1 MTGSP
6 TMSRDAILSQYRP
19 IRRAIQTVLA
29 RAVDACKK
37 PDLDRGVR
45 HLGLVDG
52 ALLEDDT
59 VFEMLCDVALFEPNQ
74 RGRRVFD
81 SFLRDRLAALDP
93 TEQDVARRMGD
104 AFVSI
109 FRVAERHA
117 QAGLWLEDLMAAGRR
132 FWLVDEGLEAS
143 APQGLVIGMRLFEAG
158 PFHAG
163 FGIIVEPREDLVA
176 FCTRAAARGD
186 RLPIRH
192 SLAAALYVDDIQA
205 RSLTVVEEVGMP
217 EAVIEA
223 LMRVADVPQGTPVA
237 RPRRGRR
244 RPQ

>member
-1 MTGSP
+1 MIGESST
-6 TMSRDAILSQYRP
+6 TRDALLSRYRP

-29 RAVDACKK
+29 QAVDACKK
-37 PDLDRGVR
+37 PDLDRAAK

-81 SFLRDRLAALDP
+81 SFLHDRLTALDP

-104 AFVSI
+104 AFASI
-109 FRVAERHA
+109 FGWPSGTRSRPLAR
-117 QAGLWLEDLMAAGRR
+117 GSDGGRTTS
-132 FWLVDEGLEAS
+132 LAS
-143 APQGLVIGMRLFEAG
+143 RREPRTSATQGLVIGMRLFEAG
-158 PFHAG
+158 SFHAG

-176 FCTRAAARGD
+176 FCTQAAARGD

-192 SLAAALYVDDIQA
+192 SLAAALYA
-205 RSLTVVEEVGMP
+205 RTSRIG
-217 EAVIEA
+217 A
-223 LMRVADVPQGTPVA
+223 
-237 RPRRGRR
+237 
-244 RPQ
+244 

>member
-1 MTGSP
+1 MTGENS
-6 TMSRDAILSQYRP
+6 MSRDAILSQYRP
-19 IRRAIQTVLA
+19 IRRAIQAVLA
-29 RAVDACKK
+29 QAVHACKK
-37 PDLDRGVR
+37 PDLDRAAK
-45 HLGLVDG
+45 HLGLVDN
-52 ALLEDDT
+52 AQLEDDT
-59 VFEMLCDVALFEPNQ
+59 IFDMLCDVALFEPNQ

-132 FWLVDEGLEAS
+132 FWLVDEGIEAS

-192 SLAAALYVDDIQA
+192 SLAAALYADDIQA
-205 RSLTVVEEVGMP
+205 RSLTVVEEVDIP
-217 EAVIEA
+217 EAVVEA
-223 LMRVADVPQGTPVA
+223 PMREAGAPQDTPMA

-244 RPQ
+244 QPK

>member
-1 MTGSP
+1 
-6 TMSRDAILSQYRP
+6 
-19 IRRAIQTVLA
+19 
-29 RAVDACKK
+29 
-37 PDLDRGVR
+37 
-45 HLGLVDG
+45 
-52 ALLEDDT
+52 
-59 VFEMLCDVALFEPNQ
+59 
-74 RGRRVFD
+74 
-81 SFLRDRLAALDP
+81 
-93 TEQDVARRMGD
+93 
-104 AFVSI
+104 
-109 FRVAERHA
+109 
-117 QAGLWLEDLMAAGRR
+117 
-132 FWLVDEGLEAS
+132 
-143 APQGLVIGMRLFEAG
+143 MRLFEAG

>member
-1 MTGSP
+1 MTGENS
-6 TMSRDAILSQYRP
+6 MSRDAILSQYRP

-29 RAVDACKK
+29 QALDACKK
-37 PDLDRGVR
+37 PDLDRAAK
-45 HLGLVDG
+45 HLGLVDD

-81 SFLRDRLAALDP
+81 SFLHDRLAALDS
-93 TEQDVARRMGD
+93 TEHDVARRMGD
-104 AFVSI
+104 AFASI

-132 FWLVDEGLEAS
+132 LWLVDEGLEAS
-143 APQGLVIGMRLFEAG
+143 ASEGLVIGMRLFEAG

-163 FGIIVEPREDLVA
+163 FGIIVEPRDDLVA
-176 FCTRAAARGD
+176 FCTGAAARGD

-192 SLAAALYVDDIQA
+192 SLAAALYADDIQA
-205 RSLTVVEEVGMP
+205 RSLTVVEVMDIP
-217 EAVIEA
+217 EAVVEA
-223 LMRVADVPQGTPVA
+223 LMREAGVPQGAPVA

-244 RPQ
+244 RPK